1 MRMYNFF
8 KIKSHMYIYFICFLM
23 KAIEAAIHGRQWSK
37 AVQIVETQDPSA
49 TEEYHKQ
56 IADHYASIKNYE
68 VLYM

>member
-1 MRMYNFF
+1 
-8 KIKSHMYIYFICFLM
+8 M

-68 VLYM
+68 VNVDGCTMSMRYKLFKRQGM

>member
-1 MRMYNFF
+1 
-8 KIKSHMYIYFICFLM
+8 M

-37 AVQIVETQDPSA
+37 AVQIIETQDPSA